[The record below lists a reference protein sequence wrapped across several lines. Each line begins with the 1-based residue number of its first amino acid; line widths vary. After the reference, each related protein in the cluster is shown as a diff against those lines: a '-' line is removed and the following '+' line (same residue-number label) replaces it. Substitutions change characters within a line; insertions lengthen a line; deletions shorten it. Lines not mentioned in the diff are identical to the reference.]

1 MDSRSPLLPSG
12 KLESNALPLYNR
24 SLHCSLWRSAAAN
37 HGNTARRVNTFEF
50 FRFRFHFRAAERVHF
65 PKGKSA
71 NLVRGAFGT
80 VLRESVT
87 PADYARLF
95 EPGGVAAGSGPSGL
109 KDWPRPFVFRV
120 AHLDGLTIPP
130 DGSFFLD
137 VHVFDLRSPVL
148 PQFRAAF
155 AQLALRGIGPGRGR
169 TELEYVEQLD
179 LQEQGTAVDAIPAPP
194 SALCLDPE
202 PAPVGR
208 VRIAF
213 LTPTEL
219 KSDGARVE
227 RPVFPILF
235 ARLRDRVS
243 TLRALYG
250 SGPLEVDFFGL
261 GLRAGSVRLNWCNLV
276 RERAIRKSGRTG
288 QVHPLGG
295 FTGEAEYE
303 GDLAEFVPWL
313 RVARWVGVG
322 RQTVWGKG
330 DLRIVPEQIP

>member
-1 MDSRSPLLPSG
+1 
-12 KLESNALPLYNR
+12 
-24 SLHCSLWRSAAAN
+24 
-37 HGNTARRVNTFEF
+37 VNTFEF
-50 FRFRFHFRAAERVHF
+50 FRFRFHFRAAEQVHF
-65 PKGKSA
+65 PRGKSA

-95 EPGGVAAGSGPSGL
+95 EPGTVWGRPSGL
-109 KDWPRPFVFRV
+109 ADWPRPFVFRV
-120 AHLDGLTIPP
+120 AHLEGLTVPAQS
-130 DGSFFLD
+130 SFFLD
-137 VHVFDLRSPVL
+137 VHVFDLREPVL

-169 TELEYVEQLD
+169 TELERVEQLD
-179 LQEQGTAVDAIPAPP
+179 LAERGVEVDQDPGPP
-194 SALCLDPE
+194 SVLNLDAE
-202 PAPVGR
+202 SQADNR
-208 VRIAF
+208 VRVRF

-243 TLRALYG
+243 TLRGLYG
-250 SGPLEVDFFGL
+250 AGPLEVDFFGL
-261 GLRAGSVRLNWCNLV
+261 GLRAGAVRLNWYNLA
-276 RERAIRKSGRTG
+276 RERVSRKSGRTG

-303 GDLAEFVPWL
+303 GELGEFLPWL
-313 RVARWVGVG
+313 RAARWVGVG

-330 DLRIVPEQIP
+330 DLRVIT

>member
-1 MDSRSPLLPSG
+1 MEPAQPEFHPGEVGVGSIS
-12 KLESNALPLYNR
+12 
-24 SLHCSLWRSAAAN
+24 
-37 HGNTARRVNTFEF
+37 VNTFEF
-50 FRFRFHFRAAERVHF
+50 YRFRFHFRAAEQVHF
-65 PKGKSA
+65 PRGKSA

-95 EPGGVAAGSGPSGL
+95 EPGTVSGNGPSGL

-120 AHLDGLTIPP
+120 AHLDGLTIAPA
-130 DGSFFLD
+130 GSFFLD

-169 TELEYVEQLD
+169 TELERVEQLD
-179 LQEQGTAVDAIPAPP
+179 LEDRGTMVEEEPCAP
-194 SALCLDPE
+194 SLLSLDPE
-202 PAPVGR
+202 SGMLPR
-208 VRIAF
+208 VRVAF

-235 ARLRDRVS
+235 ARLRDRIS
-243 TLRALYG
+243 TLRTLYG
-250 SGPLEVDFFGL
+250 AGPLEVDFFGM
-261 GLRAGSVRLNWCNLV
+261 GLRAGAVRLNWYKLV

-303 GDLAEFVPWL
+303 GELAEFLPWL

-330 DLRIVPEQIP
+330 DLRVIT

>member
-1 MDSRSPLLPSG
+1 MACPRGRTLPS
-12 KLESNALPLYNR
+12 EP
-24 SLHCSLWRSAAAN
+24 
-37 HGNTARRVNTFEF
+37 VNTFEF
-50 FRFRFHFRAAERVHF
+50 YRFRFHFRAGERVHF
-65 PKGKSA
+65 PRGKSA
-71 NLVRGAFGT
+71 NLVRGAFGA

-95 EPGGVAAGSGPSGL
+95 EPGTALGNGPSGL

-120 AHLDGLTIPP
+120 AHLDGLTIPAL
-130 DGSFFLD
+130 GAFFLD
-137 VHVFDLRSPVL
+137 VHVFDLRAPVL

-169 TELEYVEQLD
+169 TELERVEQLD
-179 LQEQGTAVDAIPAPP
+179 LEERGVEVSDVPGPP
-194 SALCLDPE
+194 SVLRFNPE
-202 PAPVGR
+202 PLADNR
-208 VRIAF
+208 VLVHF

-219 KSDGARVE
+219 KSDGTRVE

-235 ARLRDRVS
+235 ARLRDRIS

-250 SGPLEVDFFGL
+250 AGPLDVDFFGL
-261 GLRAGSVRLNWCNLV
+261 GLRAGAVRLNWYNLV
-276 RERAIRKSGRTG
+276 RESVSRKSGRTG

-303 GDLAEFVPWL
+303 GELAEFLPWL
-313 RVARWVGVG
+313 RAARWVGVG

-330 DLRIVPEQIP
+330 DLRVIT

>member
-1 MDSRSPLLPSG
+1 M
-12 KLESNALPLYNR
+12 
-24 SLHCSLWRSAAAN
+24 
-37 HGNTARRVNTFEF
+37 
-50 FRFRFHFRAAERVHF
+50 HF
-65 PKGKSA
+65 PRGKSA

-95 EPGGVAAGSGPSGL
+95 EPGTALGNGPSGL
-109 KDWPRPFVFRV
+109 RDWPRPFIFRV
-120 AHLDGLTIPP
+120 AHLDGLTIPAQ
-130 DGSFFLD
+130 GSFFLD
-137 VHVFDLRSPVL
+137 VHVFDLRAPVL

-169 TELEYVEQLD
+169 TELERVEQLD
-179 LQEQGTAVDAIPAPP
+179 LEEHGVVVYEDAGPP
-194 SALCLDPE
+194 SVLRFEPE
-202 PAPVGR
+202 PAPQNR
-208 VRIAF
+208 VRIHF

-219 KSDGARVE
+219 KSDGTRVE

-235 ARLRDRVS
+235 ARLRDRIS

-250 SGPLEVDFFGL
+250 AGPLDVDFFGL
-261 GLRAGSVRLNWCNLV
+261 GLRAGAVRLAWCNLT
-276 RERAIRKSGRTG
+276 RERASRKSGRTG

-303 GDLAEFVPWL
+303 GELAEFLPWL
-313 RVARWVGVG
+313 RAARWVGVG

-330 DLRIVPEQIP
+330 AIALRLGN

>member
-1 MDSRSPLLPSG
+1 MAEQAKRPVSGLGFGSRS
-12 KLESNALPLYNR
+12 
-24 SLHCSLWRSAAAN
+24 
-37 HGNTARRVNTFEF
+37 VNTFEF
-50 FRFRFHFRAAERVHF
+50 YRFRFHFRAAERVHF
-65 PKGKSA
+65 PRGKSA

-95 EPGGVAAGSGPSGL
+95 EPGTVLGSGPSGL

-120 AHLDGLTIPP
+120 AHLDGLTVPP
-130 DGSFFLD
+130 LGSFYLD
-137 VHVFDLRSPVL
+137 VHVFDLRAPVL

-169 TELEYVEQLD
+169 TELERVEQLD
-179 LQEQGTAVDAIPAPP
+179 LDEHGVDIDEVPGPP
-194 SALCLDPE
+194 SAMRFDPE
-202 PAPVGR
+202 PAAHHR
-208 VRIAF
+208 VLVHF

-219 KSDGARVE
+219 KSDGTRAE

-235 ARLRDRVS
+235 ARLRDRIS

-250 SGPLEVDFFGL
+250 AGPLDVDFFGL
-261 GLRAGSVRLNWCNLV
+261 GLRAGAVRLNWYNLV
-276 RERAIRKSGRTG
+276 RERSSRKSGRTG

-303 GDLAEFVPWL
+303 GELAEFLPWL
-313 RVARWVGVG
+313 RAARWVGVG

-330 DLRIVPEQIP
+330 DLRVMTQ